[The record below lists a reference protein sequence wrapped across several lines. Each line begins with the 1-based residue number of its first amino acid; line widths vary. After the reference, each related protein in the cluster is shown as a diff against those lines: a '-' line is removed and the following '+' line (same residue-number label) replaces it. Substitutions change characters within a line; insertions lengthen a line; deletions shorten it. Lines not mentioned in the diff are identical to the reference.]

1 MPPFRFRL
9 QQVLNYRERLEDEA
23 KLALAQAESALAA
36 ERLRLKRL
44 EEGLETARSS
54 LRQEARCAAD
64 FWLWQPY
71 VQRLTE
77 QRAASLRRLDEL
89 AAAVASCQKQ
99 LQQRSMERRLVDKLR
114 HRHLQR
120 HTYEENR
127 RDQCTL
133 DETATLA
140 YCRRDD

>member
-23 KLALAQAESALAA
+23 KLALAQAESALAM

-44 EEGLETARSS
+44 EEDLETAR
-54 LRQEARCAAD
+54 LGLLQEARRAAD

-71 VQRLTE
+71 IQRLTE

-127 RDQCTL
+127 RDQCAL

>member
-23 KLALAQAESALAA
+23 RLALARAESALAA
-36 ERLRLKRL
+36 ERLRLGRIEDELQAARL
-44 EEGLETARSS
+44 H
-54 LRQEARCAAD
+54 QDIRCAAD

-127 RDQCTL
+127 RNQCTL